1 MGADTDD
8 AIVLERS
15 AHNLSRRGIS
25 RGALKV
31 LYRLD
36 RAGYD
41 ACLVGGG
48 VRDLL
53 LGKSPKDFDVATDAR
68 PEQVRRLFRNSRIIG
83 RRFRLVHVLFQG
95 EMVEVS
101 TYRARPDPRFQR
113 GGPGELLVTNDNTYG
128 TPREDAF
135 RRDFTV
141 NALYYHISDY
151 SVVDY
156 VGGLED
162 LEYQLIQ
169 VIGDPEL
176 RFQEDPVRM
185 LRACEFAGRL
195 DFDLELSTADA
206 IRSQTSEILK
216 ASPARLTEELLQL
229 LSSGAAQP
237 TFEWA
242 LEVGLLQ
249 VILPEVS
256 RVLEDG
262 GDEPGVFS
270 GLFGVL
276 DRWVAEQRV
285 LSDHLLLAI
294 PLAVGLIEERQQLE
308 SRANPDQQILAG
320 IVERAIARLAERFA
334 LSNARRFEMFA
345 ILETFQRLCEEPPSR
360 KAQRD
365 GIASRIAFAD
375 ALKLFELICDATGGG
390 HDALQAWREIS
401 KSAPAPPKRRRR
413 PARRRRPR
421 RRRRR

>member
-15 AHNLSRRGIS
+15 GHTVSRRDIG

-31 LYRLD
+31 LYRLH
-36 RAGYD
+36 RAGFD

-53 LGKSPKDFDVATDAR
+53 LGRRPKDFDVATNAR

-83 RRFRLVHVLFQG
+83 RRFRLVHVLFEG

-135 RRDFTV
+135 RRDFTI
-141 NALYYHISDY
+141 NALYYQISDY
-151 SVVDY
+151 SVIDY

-195 DFDLELSTADA
+195 DFDLELNTAEA
-206 IRSQTSEILK
+206 IRSQRLAILK

-229 LSSGAAQP
+229 LNSGSSEA

-242 LEVGLLQ
+242 AEVDLLG
-249 VILPEVS
+249 VILPEVENTLGDDEES
-256 RVLEDG
+256 PFG
-262 GDEPGVFS
+262 G
-270 GLFGVL
+270 LYRAL
-276 DRWVAEQRV
+276 DDWVSERRV
-285 LSDHLLLAI
+285 LSDHLLLSI
-294 PLAVGLIEERQQLE
+294 PLAPGLIEQRADLER
-308 SRANPDQQILAG
+308 RAKPGRQVLAG
-320 IVERAIARLAERFA
+320 IIERSIASLAERFA

-345 ILETFQRLCEEPPSR
+345 VLETFQRLCEEPPAR

-365 GIASRIAFAD
+365 SIASRIAFVD
-375 ALKLFELICDATGGG
+375 ALKLFELICDATEGG
-390 HDALQAWREIS
+390 HEAFETWKEIART
-401 KSAPAPPKRRRR
+401 APAPPRRRR
-413 PARRRRPR
+413 KPRRSRPR
-421 RRRRR
+421 RRRRRK